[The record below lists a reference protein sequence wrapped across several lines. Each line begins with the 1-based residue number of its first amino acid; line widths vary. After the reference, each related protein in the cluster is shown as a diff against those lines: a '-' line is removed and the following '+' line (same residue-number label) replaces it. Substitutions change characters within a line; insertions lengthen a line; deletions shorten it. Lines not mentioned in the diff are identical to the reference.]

1 MLLKEGQG
9 LWGRS
14 SRSPG
19 TGRAGPTRRR
29 KRMSPCSCL
38 SVCPGALPASSVLLP
53 PHRFSPSFSLSIL
66 VLSLSSSL
74 PPSLSLSRAQRPGQ
88 APLPWPSCSSGPG
101 PLTGTSYPPC
111 GLLDS
116 QGPGVPESSLPD
128 PGPPSRVPSSLG
140 SPQTWQDSGWSG
152 ERASTEDGEG
162 WTAPGRG
169 HSPGVGGPAGTPWE
183 TLPGGKGGLAWPLGG
198 RRGLRPGP
206 GWGTGTGTG
215 LGSPDAAV
223 SAGPRCGAPAWCCR
237 SWH

>member
-1 MLLKEGQG
+1 MGQKQPLPWAG
-9 LWGRS
+9 Q
-14 SRSPG
+14 SRAHQEEEANV
-19 TGRAGPTRRR
+19 TLF
-29 KRMSPCSCL
+29 L
-38 SVCPGALPASSVLLP
+38 SVCLPWSPACLVCPVASPQIFSFLLP
-53 PHRFSPSFSLSIL
+53 EY
-66 VLSLSSSL
+66 SSSL
-74 PPSLSLSRAQRPGQ
+74 LIFLSPSRPLSVQSSEAWPSTPPL
-88 APLPWPSCSSGPG
+88 PSCSSGPG

-128 PGPPSRVPSSLG
+128 PGPPSRVPSSPG

-183 TLPGGKGGLAWPLGG
+183 TLPGGKGGLARPLGG

-206 GWGTGTGTG
+206 GWGTGTG

-237 SWH
+237 FWH